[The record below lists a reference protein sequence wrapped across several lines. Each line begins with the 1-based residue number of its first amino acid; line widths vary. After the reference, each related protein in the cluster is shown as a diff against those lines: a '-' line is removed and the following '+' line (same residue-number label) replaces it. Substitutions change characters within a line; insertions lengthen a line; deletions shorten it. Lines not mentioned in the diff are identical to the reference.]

1 MDTWSCIDLQEEVS
15 PHPCYVPTV
24 LLAGWAHCR
33 AALLF
38 LEGSGKKCS
47 MPAPASCRYA
57 NIPSDGPRDVTR
69 PRGRG
74 GTRTRPLPEQQHRLL
89 DTGELTALPCPQRH
103 ILIAAAS
110 HHSHR
115 DVTQPFGLQPNPRL
129 MSFTPLVGLHT
140 RILVPMTLTGI
151 TAIIVS
157 PVTHTAD
164 PRGPKNKG
172 QVTAEVF
179 TVKWGLVGWRVRK
192 EAHSQGSS
200 VEKLQVSELIS

>member
-1 MDTWSCIDLQEEVS
+1 MDTGSCIDLQEEVS

-89 DTGELTALPCPQRH
+89 DTGELTALLP
-103 ILIAAAS
+103 AAAHPHCCS
-110 HHSHR
+110 FTLQPQGCDPALWAAAKPTLGVFHPTGGAAHQNFGAHDPDRHHCHHSI
-115 DVTQPFGLQPNPRL
+115 P
-129 MSFTPLVGLHT
+129 SY
-140 RILVPMTLTGI
+140 
-151 TAIIVS
+151 S
-157 PVTHTAD
+157 
-164 PRGPKNKG
+164 
-172 QVTAEVF
+172 
-179 TVKWGLVGWRVRK
+179 
-192 EAHSQGSS
+192 HS
-200 VEKLQVSELIS
+200 